1 MNTRSLMDK
10 LLQSG
15 QQFLDKQSNASSK
28 GSGENKIG
36 QFLTGAGGGALA
48 GTAVGLLLG
57 NKKARKMGGSVLKYG
72 GVAALGAVAFKAYQ
86 SWQQNN
92 QQTVPQTPPQTIDR
106 LPAPEAER
114 HSQVILQA
122 MIGAAKADGHIDD
135 QERLLIDQQIA
146 EYTDDPELQSWIDSE
161 LKKPV
166 NPVEIAKL
174 ASTQEMAAEIYL
186 ASLIM
191 IDEDS
196 FMEKAYLDEL
206 ARQLNLDQA
215 LKAEIHQAKNNA
227 VS

>member
-15 QQFLDKQSNASSK
+15 QQFLDKQNNGSS
-28 GSGENKIG
+28 SGDNKIG

-86 SWQQNN
+86 IWQQNN
-92 QQTVPQTPPQTIDR
+92 LQTAPQATPQTIDK
-106 LPAPEAER
+106 LPAAEAER

-146 EYTDDPELQSWIDSE
+146 EYTDDSELQKWIDSE

-166 NPVEIAKL
+166 NPVEIARL
-174 ASTQEMAAEIYL
+174 ASTQEMAAEMYL

-206 ARQLNLDQA
+206 ARQLNLDEA

>member
-1 MNTRSLMDK
+1 
-10 LLQSG
+10 
-15 QQFLDKQSNASSK
+15 
-28 GSGENKIG
+28 
-36 QFLTGAGGGALA
+36 
-48 GTAVGLLLG
+48 
-57 NKKARKMGGSVLKYG
+57 
-72 GVAALGAVAFKAYQ
+72 
-86 SWQQNN
+86 
-92 QQTVPQTPPQTIDR
+92 
-106 LPAPEAER
+106 
-114 HSQVILQA
+114 

-146 EYTDDPELQSWIDSE
+146 EYTDDSELQKWIDSE

-166 NPVEIAKL
+166 NPVEIARL
-174 ASTQEMAAEIYL
+174 ASTQEMAAEMYL

-206 ARQLNLDQA
+206 ARQLNLDEA

>member
-15 QQFLDKQSNASSK
+15 QQFLDNQSNGSK
-28 GSGENKIG
+28 SGDNKIG

-92 QQTVPQTPPQTIDR
+92 QQIASQAIPQTIDR
-106 LPAPEAER
+106 LPAPEAEL
-114 HSQVILQA
+114 HSQAILQA
-122 MIGAAKADGHIDD
+122 MIGAAKADGHIND
-135 QERLLIDQQIA
+135 QERLLIDQQVAQI
-146 EYTDDPELQSWIDSE
+146 TDDPELQHWIDSE

-166 NPVEIAKL
+166 NPAEIAKL
-174 ASTQEMAAEIYL
+174 ASTQEMAAEMYL

-206 ARQLNLDQA
+206 ARQLKLDGS

-227 VS
+227 VA

>member
-1 MNTRSLMDK
+1 MNTRGLMDK

-15 QQFLDKQSNASSK
+15 QQFLDKQTNGAS
-28 GSGENKIG
+28 GGDNKIG
-36 QFLTGAGGGALA
+36 QFLSGAGGGALA

-57 NKKARKMGGSVLKYG
+57 NKKARKIGGSVLKYG

-86 SWQQNN
+86 SWQENN
-92 QQTVPQTPPQTIDR
+92 QQSAPHSTPQTLDR

-114 HSQVILQA
+114 HSQAILKA

-146 EYTDDPELQSWIDSE
+146 QFTDDPALQQWIDSE
-161 LKKPV
+161 LKTPV

-174 ASTQEMAAEIYL
+174 ASSQEMAAEMYL

-206 ARQLNLDQA
+206 ARQLKLDES

-227 VS
+227 IA